1 MYLTRFEVNLHK
13 YCDRLNQN
21 GLEGGGG
28 RGSGNKVNE
37 FKLVKSEITK

>member
-21 GLEGGGG
+21 GLEGGG